1 MHTVT
6 VNLSD
11 AIAEAE
17 ERIEQAREAYEDLE
31 QFAEDEYD
39 SVEAAPD
46 VVYQRLQA
54 YEQAASNF
62 RGRSNVIEQTLKR
75 WGGPTQGE
83 HGEWTGDGFEL
94 KMMSGPEAAMIEDKV
109 GAAGVALQQDV
120 GAAPRDMPGERVIEV
135 LDVCVVDEPEGIP
148 GDGDPPHLEAYP
160 SPVTL
165 WLYEKVNN
173 LNTAGD
179 PNFEPVAFGD
189 ETASDSSSSAIS
201 PGDGSTTPPSPT
213 TSAER

>member
-6 VNLSD
+6 VNLSS
-11 AIAEAE
+11 AIQESND
-17 ERIEQAREAYEDLE
+17 RIEQARQAYAELEA
-31 QFAEDEYD
+31 FAEAEYD

-54 YEQAASNF
+54 YEQASANF
-62 RGRSNVIEQTLKR
+62 QGRANVIEQTLKR
-75 WGGPTQGE
+75 WGGPTYDDDSGT
-83 HGEWTGDGFEL
+83 WSGDGFEL
-94 KMMSGPEAAMIEDKV
+94 RMMSGVQAAQIEDRV

-120 GAAPRDMPGERVIEV
+120 GAAPRDMPGERVVEV
-135 LDVCVVDEPEGIP
+135 LEECVVGEPEGI
-148 GDGDPPHLEAYP
+148 GGGDPPSLGEYP

-179 PNFEPVAFGD
+179 PNFEPSGLGD
-189 ETASDSSSSAIS
+189 GEATTSSNSPTS
-201 PGDGSTTPPSPT
+201 PGAGETTLPSPPM
-213 TSAER
+213 S